1 MADISIIEKYFPN
14 LSNVQKSQF
23 AALDAL
29 YQDWN
34 SKINVISR
42 KDMDNFYEH
51 HVLHSLG
58 IAKFTDFADGT
69 EILDLGTG
77 GGFPAIPLAI
87 IFPNVTFHAIDGV
100 GKKIKVLNAVA
111 ESIGLTNIKGE
122 HLRAEDVKAKYD
134 YVVSRAVMQMPDLM
148 KLARPLLKPV
158 ASSALPVGVIAL
170 KGGDL
175 TEELKPL
182 GRNAMSE
189 SLTNYFEEEFF
200 STKSVVYVMK

>member
-14 LSNVQKSQF
+14 LSDVQKSQF

-87 IFPNVTFHAIDGV
+87 IFPNVSFHAIDGV

-189 SLTNYFEEEFF
+189 SLTNYFEEDFF

>member
-14 LSNVQKSQF
+14 LSDVQKSQF
-23 AALDAL
+23 AALDAF

-87 IFPNVTFHAIDGV
+87 IFPNVSFHAIDGV

-175 TEELKPL
+175 TEELNPL

>member
-14 LSNVQKSQF
+14 LSDVQKSQF

-34 SKINVISR
+34 SIINVISR

-87 IFPNVTFHAIDGV
+87 IFPNVSFHAIDGV

-189 SLTNYFEEEFF
+189 SLTNYFDEEFF

>member
-14 LSNVQKSQF
+14 LSEEQKSQF

-87 IFPNVTFHAIDGV
+87 MFPNVSFHAIDGV

-111 ESIGLTNIKGE
+111 EAIGLKNVKGE
-122 HLRAEDVKAKYD
+122 HLRAEDVKNQYD
-134 YVVSRAVMQMPDLM
+134 YVVSRAVMQMPDLV
-148 KLARPLLKPV
+148 KLARPLLKPK

-175 TEELKPL
+175 ADELKSF
-182 GRNAMSE
+182 GRNAMTEPLSI
-189 SLTNYFEEEFF
+189 YFEEEFF
-200 STKSVVYVMK
+200 STKSVAYVMK

>member
-14 LSNVQKSQF
+14 LSDVQKSQF

-69 EILDLGTG
+69 ELLDLGTG

-189 SLTNYFEEEFF
+189 SLTNYFDEEFF

>member
-14 LSNVQKSQF
+14 LSDVQKSQF

-182 GRNAMSE
+182 GKNAMSE
-189 SLTNYFEEEFF
+189 SLTNYFDEEFF

>member
-14 LSNVQKSQF
+14 LSDVQKSQF

-58 IAKFTDFADGT
+58 IAKFTDFAEGT

>member
-14 LSNVQKSQF
+14 LSDVQKSQF

-158 ASSALPVGVIAL
+158 ASSALPVGVITL

>member
-14 LSNVQKSQF
+14 LSDVQKSQF

-87 IFPNVTFHAIDGV
+87 IFPNVSFHAIDGV

-122 HLRAEDVKAKYD
+122 HLRAEDVKTKYD

-175 TEELKPL
+175 TEELNPL

>member
-1 MADISIIEKYFPN
+1 MQTILKYFPN
-14 LSNVQKSQF
+14 LTERQQEQYAK
-23 AALDAL
+23 L
-29 YQDWN
+29 YELYTDWN

-87 IFPNVTFHAIDGV
+87 IFPNVSFHAIDGV

-122 HLRAEDVKAKYD
+122 HLRAEDVKTKYD

-175 TEELKPL
+175 TEELNPL

>member
-14 LSNVQKSQF
+14 LSDVQKSQF

-87 IFPNVTFHAIDGV
+87 IFPNVSFHAIDGV

-182 GRNAMSE
+182 GKNAMSE
-189 SLTNYFEEEFF
+189 SLTNYFDEEFF

>member
-14 LSNVQKSQF
+14 LSDVQKSQF

-87 IFPNVTFHAIDGV
+87 IFPNVSFHAIDGV

-175 TEELKPL
+175 TEELNPL

>member
-14 LSNVQKSQF
+14 LSDVQKSQF

-58 IAKFTDFADGT
+58 IAKFTEFADGT

-87 IFPNVTFHAIDGV
+87 MFPNVTFHAIDGV

-148 KLARPLLKPV
+148 KLARPLLKTV

>member
-14 LSNVQKSQF
+14 LSDVQKSQF

-58 IAKFTDFADGT
+58 IAKFTEFADGT

-87 IFPNVTFHAIDGV
+87 IFPNVSFHAIDGV

>member
-14 LSNVQKSQF
+14 LSDVQKSQL

-189 SLTNYFEEEFF
+189 SLTNYFDEEFF

>member
-14 LSNVQKSQF
+14 LSDVQKSQF

-148 KLARPLLKPV
+148 KLARPLVKPV

>member
-14 LSNVQKSQF
+14 LSDVQKSQF

-87 IFPNVTFHAIDGV
+87 IFPNVSFHAIDGV

-111 ESIGLTNIKGE
+111 ESIGLTNIKGD

-134 YVVSRAVMQMPDLM
+134 YVVSRAVMQMPDLV

-175 TEELKPL
+175 TDELKPL

-189 SLTNYFEEEFF
+189 SLTNYFDEEFF

>member
-14 LSNVQKSQF
+14 LSDVQKSQF
-23 AALDAL
+23 AALVAL

-87 IFPNVTFHAIDGV
+87 IFPNVSFHAIDGV

>member
-14 LSNVQKSQF
+14 LSDVQKSQL

-122 HLRAEDVKAKYD
+122 HLRAEDVKARYD

-189 SLTNYFEEEFF
+189 SLTNYFDEEFF

>member
-14 LSNVQKSQF
+14 LSDVQKSQF

-189 SLTNYFEEEFF
+189 SLTNYFDEEFF

>member
-14 LSNVQKSQF
+14 LSDVQKSQF

-87 IFPNVTFHAIDGV
+87 IFPNVSFHAIDGV

-122 HLRAEDVKAKYD
+122 HLRAEDVKAMYD

-189 SLTNYFEEEFF
+189 SLTNYFDEEFF

>member
-14 LSNVQKSQF
+14 LSDEQKSQF
-23 AALDAL
+23 SALDAL

-189 SLTNYFEEEFF
+189 SLTNYFDEEFF

>member
-14 LSNVQKSQF
+14 LSDVQKSQF

-87 IFPNVTFHAIDGV
+87 IFPNVSFHAIDGI

-189 SLTNYFEEEFF
+189 SLTNYFDEEFF

>member
-14 LSNVQKSQF
+14 LSDVQKSQF
-23 AALDAL
+23 SALDAL

-58 IAKFTDFADGT
+58 IAKFTEFADGT

-87 IFPNVTFHAIDGV
+87 MFPNVTFHAIDGV

-111 ESIGLTNIKGE
+111 ESIGLKNIKGE
-122 HLRAEDVKAKYD
+122 HLRAEEVKTKYD
-134 YVVSRAVMQMPDLM
+134 YVVSRAVMQMPDLV

-175 TEELKPL
+175 TDELKSF

-200 STKSVVYVMK
+200 V

>member
-87 IFPNVTFHAIDGV
+87 IFPNVSFHAIDGV

-189 SLTNYFEEEFF
+189 SLTNYFDEEFF

>member
-14 LSNVQKSQF
+14 LSDVQKSQF
-23 AALDAL
+23 ATLDAL

-58 IAKFTDFADGT
+58 IAKFTDFADDT

-87 IFPNVTFHAIDGV
+87 IFPNVSFHAIDGV

-189 SLTNYFEEEFF
+189 SLTNYFDEEFF

>member
-14 LSNVQKSQF
+14 LSDVQKSQF

-189 SLTNYFEEEFF
+189 SLTNYFDEEFF
-200 STKSVVYVMK
+200 YTKSVVYVMK

>member
-14 LSNVQKSQF
+14 LSDVQKSQF

-58 IAKFTDFADGT
+58 IAKFTEFADGT

>member
-14 LSNVQKSQF
+14 LSDVQKSQF

-122 HLRAEDVKAKYD
+122 HLRAEEVKAKYD

-189 SLTNYFEEEFF
+189 SLTNYFDEEFF

>member
-14 LSNVQKSQF
+14 ISDVQKSQF

-58 IAKFTDFADGT
+58 IAKFTEFADGT

-87 IFPNVTFHAIDGV
+87 MFPNVTFHAIDGV

>member
-14 LSNVQKSQF
+14 LSDVQKSQF

-148 KLARPLLKPV
+148 KMARPLLKPV

-189 SLTNYFEEEFF
+189 SLTNYFDEEFF

>member
-1 MADISIIEKYFPN
+1 MVELITKYFPD
-14 LSNVQKSQF
+14 LTPEQLRQF
-23 AALDAL
+23 TVLGEL
-29 YQDWN
+29 YADWN

-58 IAKFTDFADGT
+58 IAKFTDFTDGT

-175 TEELKPL
+175 TEELNPL

>member
-14 LSNVQKSQF
+14 LSDVQKSQF

-51 HVLHSLG
+51 HLLHSLG

>member
-14 LSNVQKSQF
+14 LSDVQKSQF

-111 ESIGLTNIKGE
+111 ESIDLTNIKGD

-134 YVVSRAVMQMPDLM
+134 YVVSRAVMQMPDLV

-175 TEELKPL
+175 TDELKSF
-182 GRNAMSE
+182 GRNAMRE

>member
-14 LSNVQKSQF
+14 LSDVQKSQF

-122 HLRAEDVKAKYD
+122 HLRAEEVKAKYD

-148 KLARPLLKPV
+148 KLARPLLKPA

>member
-14 LSNVQKSQF
+14 LSDVQKSQF

-87 IFPNVTFHAIDGV
+87 IFPNVSFHAIDGV
-100 GKKIKVLNAVA
+100 GKKFKVLNAVA

-122 HLRAEDVKAKYD
+122 HLHAENVKAKYD
-134 YVVSRAVMQMPDLM
+134 YVVSRAVMQMPDLV

-175 TEELKPL
+175 TDELKSF

-189 SLTNYFEEEFF
+189 SLTKYFEEEFF

>member
-14 LSNVQKSQF
+14 LSDVQKSQF
-23 AALDAL
+23 SALDSL

-58 IAKFTDFADGT
+58 IAKFTDFTDGT

>member
-14 LSNVQKSQF
+14 LSDVQKSQF

-122 HLRAEDVKAKYD
+122 HLRAEEKKKKYD

-189 SLTNYFEEEFF
+189 SLTNYFDEEFF

>member
-14 LSNVQKSQF
+14 LSDVQKSQF

-189 SLTNYFEEEFF
+189 SLTNYFEEDFF

>member
-14 LSNVQKSQF
+14 LSDVQKSQF

-87 IFPNVTFHAIDGV
+87 IFPNVSFHAIDGV

-189 SLTNYFEEEFF
+189 SLTNYFDEEFF